1 MADSETTP
9 LGQYLLRRQAAS
21 LHYVGLSAYEPP
33 IGCEH
38 SAFLAGWDAGVEEIG
53 LMLQTPGGDGCYCT
67 HHPDDPAHTQDCYDL
82 IEYLTHYR

>member
-1 MADSETTP
+1 MSAETTP

-38 SAFLAGWDAGVEEIG
+38 SAFLAGWDKAIEEIG
-53 LMLQTPGGDGCYCT
+53 LMLQTPGADGRLCT
-67 HHPDDPAHTQDCYDL
+67 HHDDDPAHTGDCYNL
-82 IEYLTHYR
+82 IEYLCRT